1 MLSSDN
7 PHSPRATLGMDAQ
20 PANSSWSP
28 RPRQRPRQRG
38 FCRLLCCRPSSSCT
52 PSSCILSS
60 YRCLELR
67 RAFPTDTCFRFVVFL
82 LSFFLSCIGHPLSL
96 VRVVRFLFLHPCS
109 PCSRCIID
117 DEGLL
122 VEFWPSFCLLSLS
135 NVQHLT
141 YTHTHTP
148 TKTYPHTYTPPYRIA
163 TFQFMCS

>member
-7 PHSPRATLGMDAQ
+7 PHSPPVTLGTGTDAQ

-28 RPRQRPRQRG
+28 RPLCPRQRG

-52 PSSCILSS
+52 PSNCILSF
-60 YRCLELR
+60 YRYSELR
-67 RAFPTDTCFRFVVFL
+67 RAFPTDTVFDL
-82 LSFFLSCIGHPLSL
+82 LYSYFLSFPALGIHSPWSGWSVFASFIPAPLN
-96 VRVVRFLFLHPCS
+96 
-109 PCSRCIID
+109 CSRIID

-122 VEFWPSFCLLSLS
+122 VWFWPSFCSLLSLS

-148 TKTYPHTYTPPYRIA
+148 TNTYPYTHPIPHRYVSIHVLL
-163 TFQFMCS
+163 